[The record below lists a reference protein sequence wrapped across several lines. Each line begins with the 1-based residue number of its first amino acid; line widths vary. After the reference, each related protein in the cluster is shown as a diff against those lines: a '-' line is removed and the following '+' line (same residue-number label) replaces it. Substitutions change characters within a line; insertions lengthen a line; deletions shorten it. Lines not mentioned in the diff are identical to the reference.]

1 MHILV
6 HVLKHVFYDKNIKN
20 PRIHYNVNV
29 LTLPLLLNDLYSIL
43 QIKLISNII
52 GLAGLSDEHY
62 FESEKELEIF
72 ILAISLK

>member
-1 MHILV
+1 MHISV

-20 PRIHYNVNV
+20 PRIHCNANV
-29 LTLPLLLNDLYSIL
+29 LTLPVLLNDQDSIL

-52 GLAGLSDEHY
+52 GLAGLSGENY
-62 FESEKELEIF
+62 FKSEKELEIF